1 MRSLIARRK
10 HVDLTQAI
18 AAFYDPNTPT
28 RDAVA
33 LWRKALRR
41 ADKDM
46 KDLLLSMARQ
56 AKEKKTDEISQA
68 ESKKE
73 SRRNQYRPVM
83 KITGEPHTS
92 LSHRATSMPYELR

>member
-18 AAFYDPNTPT
+18 AAFYDPDTPT

-41 ADKDM
+41 ADKGT
-46 KDLLLSMARQ
+46 KSVLLSMARQ
-56 AKEKKTDEISQA
+56 AKEKKSSSNNSNNGSQDQTPP
-68 ESKKE
+68 KKQ
-73 SRRNQYRPVM
+73 RF
-83 KITGEPHTS
+83 
-92 LSHRATSMPYELR
+92 

>member
-46 KDLLLSMARQ
+46 KDLPLSMARQ
-56 AKEKKTDEISQA
+56 AKEKKTDES
-68 ESKKE
+68 S
-73 SRRNQYRPVM
+73 
-83 KITGEPHTS
+83 
-92 LSHRATSMPYELR
+92 